1 MEDLLYA
8 DTLVLRDGCIRRAF
22 TEESEFSEYYMQQD
36 VLNL

>member
-1 MEDLLYA
+1 MEELFM

-22 TEESEFSEYYMQQD
+22 TEESEFNERYMQED